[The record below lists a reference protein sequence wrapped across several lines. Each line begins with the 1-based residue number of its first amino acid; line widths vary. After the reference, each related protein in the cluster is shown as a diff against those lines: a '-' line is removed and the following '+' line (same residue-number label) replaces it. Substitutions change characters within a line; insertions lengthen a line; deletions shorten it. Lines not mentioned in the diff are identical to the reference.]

1 MASHIALLHSI
12 TIGNDRRLVMAD
24 WRAMMEAIGL
34 KRPQTL
40 IATGNAVFE
49 SERATVRQLEKRLE
63 TAFEQSFGRHIDTIV
78 KTGAHWRKLMRS
90 NPFPEQ
96 AERDPARVAV
106 RVMRK
111 PLDEAAIEALMP
123 YATQGESLKLAEG
136 HLWIHFE
143 QDPARSRL
151 LSQLATKRLGAGTVR
166 NWNTVRRLNEMIQRE
181 FRCGTGARP
190 MLKRN

>member
-34 KRPQTL
+34 KRPRTL
-40 IATGNAVFE
+40 IATGNAVFD
-49 SERATVRQLEKRLE
+49 SEHATVRQLEKRLE
-63 TAFEQSFGRHIDTIV
+63 TAFEQVFGRHVDTIV
-78 KTGAHWRKLMRS
+78 KTRAHWRSLARS

-111 PLDEAAIEALMP
+111 PLDDAALEALMP

-151 LSQLATKRLGAGTVR
+151 VSQLTIKRLGAGTVR
-166 NWNTVRRLNEMIQRE
+166 NWNTVRRLNEMIQQADAIAS
-181 FRCGTGARP
+181 TAAP
-190 MLKRN
+190 HS

>member
-1 MASHIALLHSI
+1 MAFYVALLHSI

-40 IATGNAVFE
+40 VATGNAVFE

-63 TAFEQSFGRHIDTIV
+63 TAFEQSFGRHVDTIV
-78 KTGAHWRKLMRS
+78 KTTAHWRKLARS

-111 PLDEAAIEALMP
+111 PLDEAAIDTLMP
-123 YATQGESLKLAEG
+123 YATQGESLKIAQG

-143 QDPARSRL
+143 HDPARSRL
-151 LSQLATKRLGAGTVR
+151 LSQLTTKRLGAGTMR
-166 NWNTVRRLNEMIQRE
+166 NWNTVRRLSEMIQQE
-181 FRCGTGARP
+181 FG
-190 MLKRN
+190 

>member
-1 MASHIALLHSI
+1 MASHVALLHSI
-12 TIGNDRRLVMAD
+12 TIGNERRLVMAD

-34 KRPQTL
+34 KRPRTL

-49 SERATVRQLEKRLE
+49 SEGATVRQLEKRLE
-63 TAFEQSFGRHIDTIV
+63 TAFEQAFGRHVDTIV
-78 KTGAHWRKLMRS
+78 KTRADWRKLARS

-111 PLDEAAIEALMP
+111 PLGEAAIEALIP

-136 HLWIHFE
+136 HLWLHFE
-143 QDPARSRL
+143 QEPARSRL
-151 LSQLATKRLGAGTVR
+151 LPQLTTKRLGVGTVR
-166 NWNTVRRLNEMIQRE
+166 NWNTVRRLNEMIQQGDASGSAVA
-181 FRCGTGARP
+181 FR
-190 MLKRN
+190 N